1 VKGHLGGAFVEPFA
15 IIVQHQAACTASTN
29 LVITP
34 SSEVQKMHRLLYMK
48 LDLQNFSTMYTMQK
62 DLSKFGLHIAV
73 KLNNIDL
80 PHLNV

>member
-1 VKGHLGGAFVEPFA
+1 VESFA
-15 IIVQHQAACTASTN
+15 ILVQHQAACTASTN

-34 SSEVQKMHRLLYMK
+34 CSVQKMHRLLYMK
-48 LDLQNFSTMYTMQK
+48 LDLQNFPTMYTMQK